1 MNPGFASD
9 TVKEETVMTGWSR
22 DLVAMIKKV
31 MVTGATGQT
40 GSIVVHKL
48 RDRTDEFEVISFVRS
63 EVKAKDKL
71 GSLAGVVVGDVTDR
85 TSIDHAIANCD
96 ALVILSSSA
105 PVMKGPPQPG
115 QRPEFE
121 FPPGAYPEDIDY
133 NGHKNLIDAAT
144 ATGVNHIV
152 HVGSMGGTNENHYL
166 NTMGNGNILIWKRRT
181 EQYLIDSGIPYT
193 IIRAGGLIDEPG
205 SRRQIIVGKDDSFF
219 IPEGN
224 MPHKLPRADV
234 AEVVVQALL
243 EAHAQNKA
251 FDVVTREEG
260 EAPPTTD
267 FTALFAQTTPGL

>member
-1 MNPGFASD
+1 MA
-9 TVKEETVMTGWSR
+9 
-22 DLVAMIKKV
+22 KKV

-40 GSIVVHKL
+40 GSLVVQKL

-63 EVKAKDKL
+63 EVKAKDQL
-71 GSLAGVVVGDVTDR
+71 GSLADVVVGDVTDR
-85 TSIDHAIANCD
+85 ASIDRAIANCD

-121 FPPGAYPEDIDY
+121 FPPEAYPEDIDY
-133 NGHKNLIDAAT
+133 NGHKNLIDAAA

-166 NTMGNGNILIWKRRT
+166 NTMGNGNILIWKRRA

-193 IIRAGGLIDEPG
+193 IVRAGGLIDEPG
-205 SRRQIIVGKDDSFF
+205 SRREIIVGKDDSFF

-243 EAHAQNKA
+243 EPNAQNKA
-251 FDVVTREEG
+251 FDVVTREED

-267 FTALFAQTTPGL
+267 FAALFAQTTPGL